1 MQPSFSTLELKSFW
15 ETQNEKLIAHPDFLK
30 SEGDL
35 FDSILVFR
43 NAKGIRRLDFSILH
57 KDHTKLE
64 ESAKL
69 TLKGQFYSLTSE
81 EYAKLF
87 FLHGLSTNSSQGAFA
102 IYQMVIHLFTFLN
115 FNGCKSLSASNIED
129 FHTSFLT
136 QSVGDKGFFNRLSAP
151 SYKGTYNNANIIN
164 IRKKLQLTGITGL
177 LSHDLTPKAFRD
189 SLDDACKSLLS
200 ISFNQYKLGGS
211 YNFMGLEMGQYYI
224 DYMRQVYEEDYF
236 YTLICHEVIDT
247 IATKFKFKNA
257 GHGTRSYWNRVVLE
271 TIQGTFIPNVHEKE
285 SLWRTREKV
294 HIATAEELFKQYNL
308 HIERVLSLSDSCI
321 SALVK
326 SLGLEIRFDAV
337 EIIRILMLQKLYPFQ
352 SHKSPAQV
360 WEGYLQS
367 LDKTFIDSK
376 RLSNLLVEDVYQKM
390 AEIVIA
396 RKLNISAFKK
406 SLRSW
411 ARELMGGSLGKN
423 ITDLT
428 VEMDRVTHAMTTLVV
443 SWLGYRASEF
453 GFPLTA
459 IHVEPNNDILDNS
472 HVPFRFKLRWVVPKT
487 HDKLKVEREITS
499 QCYQIAAQLN
509 HLFKPS
515 ASEPCLY
522 RFTGGNQSLNTPN
535 ESEHIIEHRV
545 KANWDDFVQRYK
557 PFKEVTLLEKLLSKQ
572 YLSKKQSKELEV
584 LISKYDITGSKA
596 QKLLE
601 TYREVNRDLT
611 KLQCS
616 SFAGNKP
623 QKRFKESLIEFN
635 KTGKISNFEHSLVV
649 EKYLSEETK
658 EWLRA
663 DRITLDQ
670 KAMMDISNELKQD
683 VRYPTAHS
691 FRHIWAE
698 AVLTRYQG
706 DVAAVIRHQF
716 CHLDESF
723 FMAYLRNK
731 EPQLLMKSARIKVLN
746 SIVDTLLIDSEKN
759 GKSYLGGFSR
769 YVSKAKS
776 LTKAVSPSEILE
788 LRERIAGRIISIQPS
803 HFSTCIPREGAESRA
818 KCAEFGDMAPHN
830 AKPEFCL
837 NCSNAVITSE
847 NLRGIWLTI
856 QPFVKEALD
865 ENIPGFMIEHHIP
878 LLRSG
883 YKRIKQLENSNN
895 QNNVLKILNMIEKAI
910 SNIEQ
915 NVYKMEV

>member
-1 MQPSFSTLELKSFW
+1 
-15 ETQNEKLIAHPDFLK
+15 
-30 SEGDL
+30 
-35 FDSILVFR
+35 
-43 NAKGIRRLDFSILH
+43 
-57 KDHTKLE
+57 
-64 ESAKL
+64 
-69 TLKGQFYSLTSE
+69 
-81 EYAKLF
+81 
-87 FLHGLSTNSSQGAFA
+87 
-102 IYQMVIHLFTFLN
+102 
-115 FNGCKSLSASNIED
+115 
-129 FHTSFLT
+129 
-136 QSVGDKGFFNRLSAP
+136 
-151 SYKGTYNNANIIN
+151 
-164 IRKKLQLTGITGL
+164 
-177 LSHDLTPKAFRD
+177 
-189 SLDDACKSLLS
+189 
-200 ISFNQYKLGGS
+200 
-211 YNFMGLEMGQYYI
+211 
-224 DYMRQVYEEDYF
+224 
-236 YTLICHEVIDT
+236 
-247 IATKFKFKNA
+247 
-257 GHGTRSYWNRVVLE
+257 
-271 TIQGTFIPNVHEKE
+271 
-285 SLWRTREKV
+285 
-294 HIATAEELFKQYNL
+294 
-308 HIERVLSLSDSCI
+308 
-321 SALVK
+321 
-326 SLGLEIRFDAV
+326 
-337 EIIRILMLQKLYPFQ
+337 
-352 SHKSPAQV
+352 
-360 WEGYLQS
+360 
-367 LDKTFIDSK
+367 
-376 RLSNLLVEDVYQKM
+376 
-390 AEIVIA
+390 
-396 RKLNISAFKK
+396 
-406 SLRSW
+406 
-411 ARELMGGSLGKN
+411 
-423 ITDLT
+423 
-428 VEMDRVTHAMTTLVV
+428 
-443 SWLGYRASEF
+443 
-453 GFPLTA
+453 
-459 IHVEPNNDILDNS
+459 
-472 HVPFRFKLRWVVPKT
+472 
-487 HDKLKVEREITS
+487 
-499 QCYQIAAQLN
+499 
-509 HLFKPS
+509 
-515 ASEPCLY
+515 LY
-522 RFTGGNQSLNTPN
+522 RFAGGNQSLNTPN

-545 KANWDDFVQRYK
+545 KANWDNFVQRYK
-557 PFKEVTLLEKLLSKQ
+557 PFKEVTLLEELLSKQ
-572 YLSKKQSKELEV
+572 YLSEKQAKELEV
-584 LISKYDITGSKA
+584 LINKYDITGSKA

-601 TYREVNRDLT
+601 TYREVNRDRI

-635 KTGKISNFEHSLVV
+635 KTGKISNFEHSFLV

-658 EWLRA
+658 EWLKA
-663 DRITLDQ
+663 DCITLDQ

-746 SIVDTLLIDSEKN
+746 SIVDTLLIDSEKI
-759 GKSYLGGFSR
+759 GKNYLGGFSR

-865 ENIPGFMIEHHIP
+865 ENIPGVMIEHHMP

-883 YKRIKQLENSNN
+883 YKRIKQLENSDN